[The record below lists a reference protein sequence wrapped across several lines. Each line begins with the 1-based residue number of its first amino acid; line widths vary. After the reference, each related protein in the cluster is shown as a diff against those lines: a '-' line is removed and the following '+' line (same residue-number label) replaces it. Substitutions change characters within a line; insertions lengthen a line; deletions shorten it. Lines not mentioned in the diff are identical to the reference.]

1 MAGIDSFVPELWSAA
16 ILTKLQKALVFGQ
29 AGVVNRDY
37 EGEISQY
44 GDTVHVNAVTD
55 LTVGD
60 YTKHTDIDV
69 EPLVT
74 ADQTLTIS
82 QSKYFAFEIDDIEA
96 RQARDNGAL
105 VSEVSSRAAYLLG
118 DAADQFLA
126 AQMKAGV
133 ASGNVLPDAT
143 LGSAGDAY
151 GTLIDLMVK
160 LDQVNVPRQ
169 GRWIVVPPAF
179 HGRLLGDDRFVRVD
193 ASGTSEGLRNGIV
206 GRALGFD
213 ILVSNNVP
221 TGDATVPGPVLIAG
235 HPMATSYAEQIAKT
249 EATRVEKRFAD
260 MVKGLHLY
268 GAKVFRGDC
277 LASVEITGG
286 L

>member
-1 MAGIDSFVPELWSAA
+1 MAIDSFIPELWSAE
-16 ILTKLQKALVFGQ
+16 ILSALQKALVFGQ
-29 AGVVNRDY
+29 GGVVNRDY

-44 GDTVHVNAVTD
+44 GDTVHVNSVTD
-55 LTVGD
+55 PTIGD
-60 YTKHTDIDV
+60 YVKHQDITV
-69 EPLVT
+69 QALT
-74 ADQTLTIS
+74 TTDQTLTIS
-82 QSKYFAFEIDDIEA
+82 QSKYFGFEIDDIEA

-105 VSEVSSRAAYLLG
+105 VSEVSTRAAYLLG

-133 ASGNVLPDAT
+133 AAGNVLPDAT
-143 LGSAGDAY
+143 VAAAGDAY
-151 GTLIDLMVK
+151 DTLVDLMVK
-160 LDQVNVPRQ
+160 LDTANVPRS
-169 GRWIVVPPAF
+169 GRWVVIPPAL
-179 HGRLLGDDRFVRVD
+179 HGKLLRDDRFVRVD

-206 GRALGFD
+206 GRAVGFD

-221 TGDATVPGPVLIAG
+221 NGDATPAGSLVIAG

-277 LASVEITGG
+277 LAAVEVT
-286 L
+286 LS